1 MATEIEQNI
10 LIAARKEFEEKGY
23 NGARMQSIAD
33 LAGISKPSLHYYY
46 RSKDN
51 LFQKIFDQALEEYI
65 PIIQT
70 WTDDSLTW
78 QEKIRVFINALVKS
92 AFEGHMLFLI
102 REINRNPDLL
112 EERIRKKP
120 KSPNKLVSY
129 FEEAMSRNEMRH
141 TDARV
146 LFMMIHSVCSFP
158 ALNSQ
163 MFQKALRLSEKQ
175 YADLMKS
182 YADTCAD
189 LIIHS
194 LQIQD
199 QP

>member
-10 LIAARKEFEEKGY
+10 LIAARKEFEEKGF

-46 RSKDN
+46 RSKEN

-78 QEKIRVFINALVKS
+78 EEKIRVFISALVRS
-92 AFEGHMLFLI
+92 AHEGYMLFLI
-102 REINRNPDLL
+102 REINRNPSLL
-112 EERIRKKP
+112 EERLKNKP
-120 KSPNKLVSY
+120 KGPNKLVAY
-129 FEEAMSRNEMRH
+129 FEGAMSRNEMRQ
-141 TDARV
+141 TDPRV

-163 MFQKALRLSEKQ
+163 MFQRALKLTEKQ
-175 YADLMKS
+175 YSELMKT
-182 YADTCAD
+182 YAETCAQ

-194 LQIQD
+194 LKMKDHQ
-199 QP
+199 